1 MEAKL
6 DILLKFNFKMK
17 RDYCI
22 QFSKLKISSDDRP
35 KKKKK
40 DKHSLKTFIYG
51 SIKCFEEF
59 SICTLE
65 LRGLSV

>member
-1 MEAKL
+1 MTG
-6 DILLKFNFKMK
+6 
-17 RDYCI
+17 
-22 QFSKLKISSDDRP
+22 Q